1 MNKQYPILIPAY
13 NGASTIGETLASILN
28 QSSAGLASVAK
39 VVIADDGSTDDTR
52 SVVLQHWREDAP
64 VLEVWPAE
72 RNRGERATV
81 NAAFQRLLNEG
92 HDWCFVLHAD
102 DVAKPHWLES
112 FVPLLSDDGQQPRVS
127 VCSSWDN
134 WYPGVRTDPGHDEP
148 GAQPGIIA
156 GTDDAS
162 ARTLR
167 VGCWWHFSGCAMQ
180 LQRFFDVGAFR
191 EDMPQFG
198 DLEWLIRCGFAGK
211 EIVYLPR
218 PLISYRCHAANVSS
232 TSFATNRDI
241 KESLLIYE
249 LYHADPRISAACRE
263 FLKLQLKNVL
273 RRVGVAALRFQPAR
287 LRSAVVM
294 TARILAALLK
304 RPVKAHAAKFS

>member
-1 MNKQYPILIPAY
+1 MIRKYPILIPAY
-13 NGASTIGETLASILN
+13 NAASTIGETLASILN
-28 QSSAGLASVAK
+28 QSSLGLASVAK

-52 SVVLQHWREDAP
+52 SVVRQHWHEDAP
-64 VLEVWPAE
+64 LLEVWQAE
-72 RNRGERATV
+72 RNRGERPTV
-81 NAAFQRLLNEG
+81 NAAFQRLLDEG

-112 FVPLLSDDGQQPRVS
+112 FVPLLSAEGQQPRVS

-134 WYPGVRTDPGHDEP
+134 WYPGIRTDPGHDEP
-148 GAQPGIIA
+148 GAPPGIIA

-180 LQRFFDVGAFR
+180 LPQFFEVGAFR

-198 DLEWLIRCGFAGK
+198 DLEWLIRCGFSGK
-211 EIVYLPR
+211 EVAYLPR
-218 PLISYRCHAANVSS
+218 ALISYRCHTANVSS

-249 LYHADPRISAACRE
+249 LYHTYPRMSVACRQ

-273 RRVGVAALRFQPAR
+273 RRVGVAAVRLQPAR
-287 LRSAVVM
+287 FGSAVVM
-294 TARILAALLK
+294 TGGILAALFK
-304 RPVKAHAAKFS
+304 QDRAVR